1 MQAQLDYQSQ
11 NGEFNAAVRELLE
24 TAMGA
29 DGELLTN
36 SDLANLLKEQEN
48 WAAMSDVSKT
58 VWEEELNG
66 TFKEVAAFLLK
77 ENAEQ
82 NGTFYTAL
90 TAAVNSVSSAIGSY
104 S

>member
-1 MQAQLDYQSQ
+1 M
-11 NGEFNAAVRELLE
+11 FNAYVSELLT

-36 SDLANLLKEQEN
+36 SDLVTLLKDQEN
-48 WAAMSDVSKT
+48 WNAMSDVSKE
-58 VWEEELNG
+58 VWDEELNG

-77 ENAEQ
+77 QNAEE
-82 NGTFYTAL
+82 NGTFITAL
-90 TAAVNSVSSAIGSY
+90 TAAVDGVSTAIGSY

>member
-1 MQAQLDYQSQ
+1 MQAQLDYQAE
-11 NGEFNAAVRELLE
+11 NGEFNAYISELL
-24 TAMGA
+24 TAAMGA

-36 SDLANLLKEQEN
+36 SDLVTLLKEQEN
-48 WAAMSDVSKT
+48 WDAMSAVSKQ
-58 VWEEELNG
+58 VWDEELNG

-77 ENAEQ
+77 QNAEE

-90 TAAVNSVSSAIGSY
+90 TAAVNSVSTAIGSY

>member
-1 MQAQLDYQSQ
+1 
-11 NGEFNAAVRELLE
+11 
-24 TAMGA
+24 MGA

-36 SDLANLLKEQEN
+36 SDLVDLLKEQEN
-48 WAAMSDVSKT
+48 WSAMSDVSKE
-58 VWEEELNG
+58 VWDEELNG

-77 ENAEQ
+77 QNAEE

-90 TAAVNSVSSAIGSY
+90 TAAVENVSSAIGSY

>member
-1 MQAQLDYQSQ
+1 VQ
-11 NGEFNAAVRELLE
+11 ELLT

-36 SDLANLLKEQEN
+36 SDLVTLLKEQDN
-48 WAAMSDVSKT
+48 WAAMSTVSQE

-77 ENAEQ
+77 
-82 NGTFYTAL
+82 
-90 TAAVNSVSSAIGSY
+90 
-104 S
+104 